1 MRHRTDPSKHLFF
14 YTAAWW
20 KSRYAMYRDDPIPV
34 KKGSEIKYDPTADL
48 SLLTTKGIECKYR
61 PTKIL
66 SAAYLRK
73 FFTLM
78 TTTKDYS
85 AIQDTCHDMTN
96 YALPSTLTSLTSW
109 KKSSDPAALN
119 IMILGSGPVGLYTAL
134 YLSRLYP
141 HIDTTDEFIKEF
153 SFRSVNVLLVDNR
166 IYKEGVR
173 MPFSRSTQFWFNI
186 LELQPFLRQIFCWD
200 NMMKR
205 GPTAFD
211 NIHVLES
218 LLYTVAYKDGI
229 PMAFTAQFNDYTAL
243 KTFIKKEQIHV
254 LFDCTGGRSKI
265 PISYSIRWPQSMKEG
280 VASIRLNPATQY
292 YEYYENGVS
301 TSKPTLHL
309 QIMDKKNRELVTG
322 NHFAYPVDPA
332 DVALSASYNGQCFRV
347 ADFRKIAAHFKDEK
361 LRNYFPHLLE
371 ISEIK
376 EDAVHNVK
384 INVFPSKARH
394 SPFAAAPLLKGCT
407 LIRVGDSLGGTEY
420 GIMFGMKHSI
430 EFSKHICSI
439 MSTFL

>member
-1 MRHRTDPSKHLFF
+1 
-14 YTAAWW
+14 
-20 KSRYAMYRDDPIPV
+20 MYRDDPIPV
-34 KKGSEIKYDPTADL
+34 KKGLEITYNPTADL
-48 SLLTTKGIECKYR
+48 SLLSTIECKYR

-66 SAAYLRK
+66 SQAYLSK

-78 TTTKDYS
+78 TTTKDY
-85 AIQDTCHDMTN
+85 AVIQEKCHDMTN
-96 YALPSTLTSLTSW
+96 YALPATVSSLTSW
-109 KKSSDPAALN
+109 KQSTDPSALN

-141 HIDTTDEFIKEF
+141 HIDTETDFIKEF
-153 SFRSVNVLLVDNR
+153 SSRAVNVLLVDNR
-166 IYKEGVR
+166 IHKEGVR

-205 GPTAFD
+205 GVTAFD

-218 LLYTVAYKDGI
+218 LLYTVAYKDKV

-243 KTFIKKEQIHV
+243 SAFIKKEQIHI

-280 VASIRLNPATQY
+280 TASIRLNPETQY

-301 TSKPTLHL
+301 TSKPTLYL

-322 NHFAYPVDPA
+322 NHFVYPVDPS
-332 DVALSASYNGQCFRV
+332 DVRLAELFNGKCFRIQ
-347 ADFRKIAAHFKDEK
+347 DFLTIAGHFKDEK
-361 LRNYFPHLLE
+361 LRNLFPHLLE
-371 ISEIK
+371 IGEVKQES
-376 EDAVHNVK
+376 VHAVK

-394 SPFAAAPLLKGCT
+394 SPFAAAPLQKGCT

-430 EFSKHICSI
+430 EFSKHICNLL
-439 MSTFL
+439 STFL